1 LPKRWL
7 RERRRDPYYRRAK
20 EEGYRSRA
28 AFKLLQANKKYN
40 FIKTGDVVADLGAAP
55 GGWTQ
60 VASKIVGSRGFVL
73 SVDLCEIKN
82 LNQKNVKTVVADIK
96 DPKCSDFIMEN
107 LPRNPD
113 VILSDASPN
122 ISGVW
127 DVDHARQIE
136 LADAA
141 LEIAKNILCFNGY
154 FFCKVF
160 HGDLLKGFIDEI
172 KRQYGFVKI
181 VKPSASRKKSSEIY
195 ILVKKS
201 LEGNNKNSY

>member
-1 LPKRWL
+1 MPKRWL

-28 AFKLLQANKKYN
+28 AFKLLQANKKHN
-40 FIKTGDVVADLGAAP
+40 FIKTGNVVVDLGAAP

-60 VASKIVGSRGFVL
+60 VASHIVGRRGFVL
-73 SVDLCEIKN
+73 SVDLREFQIPN
-82 LNQKNVKTVVADIK
+82 LKNVKTIVADIK
-96 DPKCSDFIMEN
+96 DPKCSFFIMEN

-136 LADAA
+136 LADTA
-141 LEIAKNILCFNGY
+141 LEIVKNILCHNGY

-160 HGDLLKGFIDEI
+160 HGDLLMGFIDEI
-172 KRQYGFVKI
+172 KKQYGFVKI

-195 ILVKKS
+195 ILVKAS
-201 LEGNNKNSY
+201 LKGNN

>member
-1 LPKRWL
+1 LPNRWL

-28 AFKLLQANKKYN
+28 AFKLLQVNKKYN
-40 FIKTGDVVADLGAAP
+40 FVKKGNVVVDLGAAP

-60 VASKIVGSRGFVL
+60 VASHIVGDKGFVL
-73 SVDLCEIKN
+73 GVDHRKMQILN
-82 LNQKNVKTVVADIK
+82 LKNVKTIVADIK
-96 DPKCSDFIMEN
+96 DPKCSEIIMEN
-107 LPRNPD
+107 LSRNPD

-136 LADAA
+136 LAETTID
-141 LEIAKNILCFNGY
+141 IAKRILWRNGY

-160 HGDLLKGFIDEI
+160 HGYLLKDFLDKI
-172 KRQYGFVKI
+172 KKQCGFVKI

-195 ILVKKS
+195 ILVRKIMK
-201 LEGNNKNSY
+201 GNN